1 MKTSG
6 IRYCIPLIITF
17 FAFACETDVDLVK
30 APAFK
35 QRLVITSFISPSD
48 TISWFRVTSNI
59 KIYGELHTEEP
70 LGLLSGTISDGVNEV
85 ELDTCKVGLKLSHE
99 KMQIQYGKT
108 YKLKVSSG
116 NGLKAEAECT
126 VPARRIFTIKAD
138 TFSLI
143 KKMDPY
149 GPFPESTYRSR
160 EFKVSFND
168 IPGEENF
175 YKIYGKTRSHGSNW
189 HGTNYLAF
197 NEDNVISDKG
207 MDGKFFTFKTDQ
219 NFDYFFSDPD
229 SLFLNIYLYNTEKS
243 YYQFHKS
250 LRDYND
256 GENPFSEASPV
267 FSNITG
273 GFGIFTSYTVDSLV
287 MRFK

>member
-1 MKTSG
+1 M
-6 IRYCIPLIITF
+6 F
-17 FAFACETDVDLVK
+17 FAVACETDVDLVK
-30 APAFK
+30 APVSK

-48 TISWFRVTSNI
+48 SVSYFRLTSNI
-59 KIYGELHTEEP
+59 KIYGELHREEP

-126 VPARRIFTIKAD
+126 VPARKTFTIEAD
-138 TFSLI
+138 TFSVI

-149 GPFPESTYRSR
+149 GPFPEGIYRSI
-160 EFKVSFND
+160 EFKVSFTD

-175 YKIYGKTRSHGSNW
+175 YKIYGKIRGYGRLW
-189 HGTNYLAF
+189 QGTGYLAF

-207 MDGKFFTFKTDQ
+207 MDGKSFTFKTDQ
-219 NFDYFFSDPD
+219 NFDYFFFEPD
-229 SLFLNIYLYNTEKS
+229 SLFLNIYLFNTEKS

-250 LRDYND
+250 LIDYND

-287 MRFK
+287 MRLK

>member
-1 MKTSG
+1 M
-6 IRYCIPLIITF
+6 F
-17 FAFACETDVDLVK
+17 FAVACETDVDLVK
-30 APAFK
+30 APVFK

-48 TISWFRVTSNI
+48 SVSWFRVTSNI
-59 KIYGELHTEEP
+59 KMYGELHTEEP

-85 ELDTCKVGLKLSHE
+85 ELDTCKAGLKLNNE

-126 VPARRIFTIKAD
+126 VPARKTFTIEAD
-138 TFSLI
+138 TFSVI
-143 KKMDPY
+143 KKMGMY
-149 GPFPESTYRSR
+149 APFPEDTYRSID
-160 EFKVSFND
+160 FNVSFTD

-175 YKIYGKTRSHGSNW
+175 YKIYGKIRGYERTWQGI
-189 HGTNYLAF
+189 GYLVL
-197 NEDNVISDKG
+197 NEDNVFSDKEK
-207 MDGKFFTFKTDQ
+207 DGQSFTFKTDQ
-219 NFDYFFSDPD
+219 NFDYFFNSPD
-229 SLFLNIYLYNTEKS
+229 SLFLNIYLFNTEKS

-287 MRFK
+287 MRLK